1 MAAAIARAAVAAR
14 GVPDVTV
21 SSAGTSAWDDAPAS
35 DGAMLVSME
44 HGLDL
49 SDHRA
54 RMLSREIL
62 DAADLVLVMGPHHV
76 ERVLALGGQGRTHQL
91 HAFAASGE
99 SRAPVVDPFGGDLET
114 YRMTFRELEG
124 SVAAVITRLI
134 AERQA

>member
-1 MAAAIARAAVAAR
+1 M
-14 GVPDVTV
+14 TV

-35 DGAMLVSME
+35 DGAMLVAME

-49 SDHRA
+49 SAHRA
-54 RMLSREIL
+54 RMLSPEVL
-62 DAADLVLVMGPHHV
+62 GAADLVLVMGPHHV
-76 ERVLALGGQGRTHQL
+76 ERVLALGGEGRTHLL
-91 HAFAASGE
+91 HEFATSGE

-124 SVAAVITRLI
+124 AVTATISRLI